1 MEKRTVEVEQILRE
15 RFSGNQIIALATV
28 EDGKPYNRGVNAYY
42 EEGSF
47 YILTDANSTKMRQ
60 IRENPAVAI
69 SGDWF
74 TALGDGFDLGYWA
87 SEENAGKAEKLR
99 MAFKDWLTNGH
110 IDLEDEDTRLL
121 QVKLREGTLFDHGRR
136 FDIDFT

>member
-87 SEENAGKAEKLR
+87 SEENAGKADASA
-99 MAFKDWLTNGH
+99 MY
-110 IDLEDEDTRLL
+110 
-121 QVKLREGTLFDHGRR
+121 RE
-136 FDIDFT
+136 I